1 MTMGQPLRM
10 PPPPRREIAGAETCR
25 APAQVTWNARRL
37 GRAADGARAAALG
50 AGVPASVVEADL
62 GLCER
67 RAAFNPWATP
77 HTPPLL

>member
-1 MTMGQPLRM
+1 MGQPLRM

-50 AGVPASVVEADL
+50 AGVPASVVEAALDAW
-62 GLCER
+62 
-67 RAAFNPWATP
+67 RAAAEGND
-77 HTPPLL
+77 